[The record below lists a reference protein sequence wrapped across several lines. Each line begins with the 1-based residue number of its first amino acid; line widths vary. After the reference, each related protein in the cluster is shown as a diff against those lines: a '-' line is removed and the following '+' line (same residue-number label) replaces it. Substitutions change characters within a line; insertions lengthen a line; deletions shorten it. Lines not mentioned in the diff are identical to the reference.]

1 MKKRSK
7 ILASL
12 VLAGTMVLGLAGCGD
27 SGSANGG
34 TQSGKNSDA
43 KYQVGICQL
52 VQHEALDAATKGF
65 KDALKD
71 KLGDEVSFDEQNAA
85 GDAST
90 CSTICTK
97 FVTNDYDL
105 ILGNATAAL
114 QAASAATDS
123 IPILGTSI
131 TDYATALDM
140 SDWSG
145 TTGKNISGTTD
156 LAPLDEQAK
165 CIKELFPD
173 AKNIGIIY
181 CSSEPNSI
189 YQSTTITKYL
199 EDEGYTVKEYTFSD
213 SNDVAAVTQSA
224 CDASDAI
231 YIPTDN
237 TAASCTE
244 AINNVA
250 SQAKKPIFAGEE
262 GIAVEPA
269 TVYIIGVEPPRHAV
283 GQACGIHCGKQRG
296 LDYAALHMY
305 ARFQRQGALAGL
317 EFSVDHLDRQAG
329 VGARRADG
337 GGLQAAFGGGG
348 DDERGARPE
357 SAG

>member
-173 AKNIGIIY
+173 AKNIGFDDSFIY
-181 CSSEPNSI
+181 DELALKPADRKLPSEVLLHN
-189 YQSTTITKYL
+189 
-199 EDEGYTVKEYTFSD
+199 
-213 SNDVAAVTQSA
+213 
-224 CDASDAI
+224 
-231 YIPTDN
+231 
-237 TAASCTE
+237 E
-244 AINNVA
+244 AITA
-250 SQAKKPIFAGEE
+250 FEAWMSKEDK
-262 GIAVEPA
+262 VE
-269 TVYIIGVEPPRHAV
+269 Y
-283 GQACGIHCGKQRG
+283 
-296 LDYAALHMY
+296 
-305 ARFQRQGALAGL
+305 
-317 EFSVDHLDRQAG
+317 
-329 VGARRADG
+329 
-337 GGLQAAFGGGG
+337 
-348 DDERGARPE
+348 
-357 SAG
+357 

>member
-71 KLGDEVSFDEQNAA
+71 KLGDDVSFDEQNAA

-123 IPILGTSI
+123 IPIPEHLSQ
-131 TDYATALDM
+131 
-140 SDWSG
+140 
-145 TTGKNISGTTD
+145 TTLLLLICQT
-156 LAPLDEQAK
+156 
-165 CIKELFPD
+165 
-173 AKNIGIIY
+173 
-181 CSSEPNSI
+181 
-189 YQSTTITKYL
+189 
-199 EDEGYTVKEYTFSD
+199 
-213 SNDVAAVTQSA
+213 
-224 CDASDAI
+224 
-231 YIPTDN
+231 
-237 TAASCTE
+237 
-244 AINNVA
+244 
-250 SQAKKPIFAGEE
+250 
-262 GIAVEPA
+262 
-269 TVYIIGVEPPRHAV
+269 
-283 GQACGIHCGKQRG
+283 GQALQERIFQVLQTSLHSMSKLNASRSSSRMQRT
-296 LDYAALHMY
+296 
-305 ARFQRQGALAGL
+305 
-317 EFSVDHLDRQAG
+317 SVSSTAHLSQTVSTSQQLLPNTLRTRDT
-329 VGARRADG
+329 
-337 GGLQAAFGGGG
+337 L
-348 DDERGARPE
+348 
-357 SAG
+357 